1 MITDKPMEENKVRN
15 SLDAFQSIHNVILT
29 EYKKLLSFVDIFKST
44 LKQESLS
51 LPYHINLIDELH
63 INENGHSR
71 VLLKLLQFRN
81 GKGEY
86 EILQSLL
93 EYIRQHTHST
103 AFSDIEIKRPLL
115 TQEEER
121 IDLWL
126 RDNSTGFAIIFENK
140 VYDAQDQ
147 EEQLSRYI
155 DKTIAKGFNQQ
166 KIFVV
171 YLPSDGHD
179 PADQSW
185 GGYKEEFTSR
195 YINLSFR
202 EDILNWLK
210 VDVLP
215 NIRQK
220 DVYLYS
226 AVLQYIDYLEG
237 YFLLREINTKMNM
250 NLDNLITKQFELD
263 KFENPQD
270 RIKALQEKIDDMQD
284 VVNSMNTLKH
294 RLRQPIFEE
303 WKEKTKKLFPDYH
316 PCERGAI
323 TSVSIIMESKQVD
336 IVINEDGGGLYILTE
351 FSPNLN
357 EEQRYRE
364 ASVIDHCFE
373 QILPKSNKYARWKY
387 VQQHGYD
394 EAFELFV
401 NVVNRSLEYNQT
413 S

>member
-1 MITDKPMEENKVRN
+1 MEEKNVKN
-15 SLDAFQSIHNVILT
+15 SLASFQSIHNEIQT
-29 EYKKLLSFVDIFKST
+29 EYKKLLSFVSIFKNT
-44 LKQESLS
+44 LTRESLS
-51 LPYHINLIDELH
+51 LPYHINIIDELH

-93 EYIRQHTHST
+93 EYIRQHSHST
-103 AFSDIEIKRPLL
+103 AFSDIEIKQPLL

-126 RDNSTGFAIIFENK
+126 RDSSTGFAIIFENK

-155 DKTIAKGFNQQ
+155 DKTIGQHFKKD
-166 KIFVV
+166 KIFIV
-171 YLPSDGHD
+171 YLPSDGHE
-179 PADQSW
+179 PTDQSW
-185 GGYKEEFTSR
+185 GNYKEEFESR

-220 DVYLYS
+220 DIYIHS

-250 NLDNLITKQFELD
+250 NLDNLITTQFELD
-263 KFENPQD
+263 KFDNPQD

-294 RLRQPIFEE
+294 RLRQPIFED
-303 WKEKTKKLFPDYH
+303 WKERTKKLFPDFH
-316 PCERGAI
+316 PCERNAF
-323 TSVSIIMESKQVD
+323 TSVSIIMEAKQVD
-336 IVINEDGGGLYILTE
+336 IVINEDGGGLYILAE

-364 ASVIDHCFE
+364 GSVIDLCFE

-401 NVVNRSLEYNQT
+401 KAVSRSIEFNHAL
-413 S
+413 

>member
-1 MITDKPMEENKVRN
+1 MEDNNAKN

-44 LKQESLS
+44 LNRESLG
-51 LPYHINLIDELH
+51 LPYHINIIDELH

-81 GKGEY
+81 AKGEY

-103 AFSDIEIKRPLL
+103 AFSDIEIKHPLL

-126 RDNSTGFAIIFENK
+126 RDSSTGYAIIFENK

-179 PADQSW
+179 PTDQSW
-185 GGYKEEFTSR
+185 GGYKEEFASR

-202 EDILNWLK
+202 EDVLNWLK

-220 DVYLYS
+220 DVYLHS

-237 YFLLREINTKMNM
+237 YFLLREINNKMNM
-250 NLDNLITKQFELD
+250 NLDNLIKTQFELD
-263 KFENPQD
+263 KFDNPQD
-270 RIKALQEKIDDMQD
+270 RIKSLQEKIDDMQD
-284 VVNSMNTLKH
+284 LINSMNALRD
-294 RLRQPIFEE
+294 RLRQPVIED
-303 WKEKTKKLFPDYH
+303 WRDKTRNLF
-316 PCERGAI
+316 
-323 TSVSIIMESKQVD
+323 
-336 IVINEDGGGLYILTE
+336 
-351 FSPNLN
+351 PNLN
-357 EEQRYRE
+357 PCKRGELTDVTLTTTDGKDICVFISNERDQKLYCQVEYSRDIPQEER
-364 ASVIDHCFE
+364 VIAGSDIVSLKD
-373 QILPKSNKYARWKY
+373 ILPDSNNHCVWKY
-387 VQQHGYD
+387 ITRHEYD
-394 EAFELFV
+394 EVFNLFV
-401 NVVNRSLEYNQT
+401 KVVNRCLNFNSVQ
-413 S
+413 

>member
-1 MITDKPMEENKVRN
+1 MEDNNAKN

-44 LKQESLS
+44 LKRESLG
-51 LPYHINLIDELH
+51 LPYHINIIDELH

-81 GKGEY
+81 AKGEY

-103 AFSDIEIKRPLL
+103 AFSDIEIKHPLL

-126 RDNSTGFAIIFENK
+126 RD
-140 VYDAQDQ
+140 
-147 EEQLSRYI
+147 
-155 DKTIAKGFNQQ
+155 TIAKGFNQQ

-185 GGYKEEFTSR
+185 GGYKEEFASR

-202 EDILNWLK
+202 EDVLNWLK

-220 DVYLYS
+220 DVYLHS

-237 YFLLREINTKMNM
+237 YFLLREINNKMNM
-250 NLDNLITKQFELD
+250 NLDNLIKTQFELD
-263 KFENPQD
+263 KFDNPQD
-270 RIKALQEKIDDMQD
+270 RIKSLQEKIDDMQD
-284 VVNSMNTLKH
+284 LINSMNALRD
-294 RLRQPIFEE
+294 RLRQPVIED
-303 WKEKTKKLFPDYH
+303 WRDKTRYLF
-316 PCERGAI
+316 
-323 TSVSIIMESKQVD
+323 
-336 IVINEDGGGLYILTE
+336 
-351 FSPNLN
+351 PNLN
-357 EEQRYRE
+357 PCKRGELTDVTLTTTDGKDICVFISNERDQKLYCQVEYSRDIPQEER
-364 ASVIDHCFE
+364 VIAGSDIVSLKD
-373 QILPKSNKYARWKY
+373 ILPDSNNHCVWKY
-387 VQQHGYD
+387 ITRHEYD
-394 EAFELFV
+394 EVFNLFV
-401 NVVNRSLEYNQT
+401 KVVNRCLNFNSVQ
-413 S
+413 